1 MVRTIEFQW
10 KQRFGKKCSICNRI
24 FQTLFKISVNASL
37 LTIVSKIKY
46 CLVPFFLRR
55 YFFRKMAVTKR
66 ASDVEY
72 EKIDVVFDTRFV
84 VQNLIDYLIFEGV
97 DILSD
102 FRQALLYC
110 VPTSTFA
117 KQIKHSVPLFRLKLY
132 ILENAKD
139 IRLYHRNN
147 LIVYLILY
155 YRILR
160 MA

>member
-1 MVRTIEFQW
+1 MEFQW
-10 KQRFGKKCSICNRI
+10 KQRFGKKCSICNRV

-55 YFFRKMAVTKR
+55 YFFRKMEVTKR
-66 ASDVEY
+66 ASDVEF
-72 EKIDVVFDTRFV
+72 EKIDVVFDTEFV

-102 FRQALLYC
+102 FEQALLYY
-110 VPTSTFA
+110 VSLSTFA
-117 KQIKHSVPLFRLKLY
+117 NHPKHSVPSFHLNLY
-132 ILENAKD
+132 IPEVAKD

-147 LIVYLILY
+147 LIDYLILY